1 MYSLKGKNIIV
12 TGSEGLL
19 GKDIVKNLQ
28 KNQANILMIDIKK
41 KTSNKNKK
49 NYYSCDLTNK
59 SSVLE
64 ISKKI
69 FKKYKYIN
77 GLINCASVQ
86 DKIEDKKDHHN
97 LKFENFPLS
106 SWDHM
111 IKGNLNSMFICSQIF
126 GKYLIMKKKSFIINF
141 SSTYGIVGPDNKI
154 YKDKN
159 NKQFF
164 YKNPAYPTAKGA
176 VISFTKY
183 LASYWGHTGLRVNC
197 ISPGGVRNNQN
208 KIFIRNY
215 SAKTIL
221 NRMAK
226 PEDIS
231 GVVNFLASENSEYM
245 TGANIVVDGGWTA
258 I

>member
-1 MYSLKGKNIIV
+1 
-12 TGSEGLL
+12 
-19 GKDIVKNLQ
+19 
-28 KNQANILMIDIKK
+28 
-41 KTSNKNKK
+41 
-49 NYYSCDLTNK
+49 
-59 SSVLE
+59 
-64 ISKKI
+64 
-69 FKKYKYIN
+69 
-77 GLINCASVQ
+77 
-86 DKIEDKKDHHN
+86 
-97 LKFENFPLS
+97 
-106 SWDHM
+106 M
-111 IKGNLNSMFICSQIF
+111 IKGNLNSMFICSQVF
-126 GKYLIMKKKSFIINF
+126 GKYLIKRKKSFIVNF
-141 SSTYGIVGPDNKI
+141 SSTYGMVGPDNKI

-159 NKQFF
+159 NKQIF

-208 KIFIRNY
+208 KNFIRNY

-226 PEDIS
+226 PEDIT
-231 GVVNFLASENSEYM
+231 GVVNFLASDNSEYM